1 MTDLLRRL
9 LKSTAPDFVQD
20 QVNLWLDM
28 AEDGIR
34 KDQDTKVAAWLRRI
48 GKPQMAD
55 AIEAGEHTK
64 GSGNA

>member
-28 AEDGIR
+28 AEDAVR
-34 KDQDTKVAAWLRRI
+34 KDQDAKIAIWLRKI

-55 AIEAGEHTK
+55 AVEAGEHLK
-64 GSGNA
+64 